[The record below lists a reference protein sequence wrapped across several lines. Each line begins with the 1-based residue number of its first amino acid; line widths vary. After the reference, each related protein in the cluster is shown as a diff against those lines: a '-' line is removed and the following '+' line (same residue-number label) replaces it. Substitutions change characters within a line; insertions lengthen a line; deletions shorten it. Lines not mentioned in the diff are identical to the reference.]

1 MHELSIAKNII
12 DIARETARQNHI
24 NRITEIEIEVGGVSG
39 IVIESLEF
47 AMEMSVRNTI
57 LENAKTTI
65 IKIPGKARCLNC
77 NFEFEINSYYAQ
89 CPECQHYKFDVI
101 QGKELRV
108 KSLIAD

>member
-12 DIARETARQNHI
+12 DIASESARQN
-24 NRITEIEIEVGGVSG
+24 RIIRIKEIEIEVGSISG
-39 IVIESLEF
+39 IVVESLEF
-47 AMEMSVRNTI
+47 ALEMSVRDTV

-65 IKIPGKARCLNC
+65 IKIPGKAKCLNC
-77 NFEFEINSYYAQ
+77 NLEFEIDSYYAQ
-89 CPECQHYKFDVI
+89 CPECQNYNFDVI